1 MHAQNCT
8 PGAAVTPRAAHRSGQ
23 PEHITTPR
31 PAACPPMAD
40 AGRGDGEPPTA
51 SPDPA
56 PAQAQPAPLEK
67 SESKKAFRGLRKQ
80 MSKLTGVR
88 GVISKPSSAEP

>member
-1 MHAQNCT
+1 MSRSFDGT
-8 PGAAVTPRAAHRSGQ
+8 PHRRRARTHECVTHLHSDPQ
-23 PEHITTPR
+23 P
-31 PAACPPMAD
+31 
-40 AGRGDGEPPTA
+40 GEY
-51 SPDPA
+51 A
-56 PAQAQPAPLEK
+56 PAPAPLEK